1 MQEIQKRRS
10 RKWTN
15 RSAMLLGLIAA
26 ALIGASVARA
36 QETLGPIKVATEVH
50 SSFDSGG
57 GFIGGGICRGG
68 TRTIID
74 QSLLVRINSTLLG
87 YVLDYE
93 SGSLTR
99 RWCETRSGV
108 HSFVYFEVYTFLR
121 DRPRDRPRRFT
132 RVMLTFE
139 ADEAPDTTT
148 DGRGAD
154 KFPIRSVQASTASWL
169 PGFRR
174 LDARTVQVNAR
185 SIGHD
190 NLDFPIRRRQLSFDV
205 TNTVREWMD
214 GRRVNHGFLITAK
227 LPRGEDLNATN
238 VRRLRD
244 FRLEFF
250 F

>member
-1 MQEIQKRRS
+1 MQDQRHYAGGTLR
-10 RKWTN
+10 
-15 RSAMLLGLIAA
+15 IAVWVFLFA
-26 ALIGASVARA
+26 VIVQIARPPAKA
-36 QETLGPIKVATEVH
+36 QETLEPIKVATEVH

-57 GFIGGGICRGG
+57 GYLGGGICRGG

-74 QSLLVRINSTLLG
+74 ETPLHWRNSTLLG

-99 RWCETRSGV
+99 RWCESRRGV
-108 HSFVYFEVYTFLR
+108 HSLVYFEVYTFLR

-139 ADEAPDTTT
+139 SHDAPDTTR

-154 KFPIRSVQASTASWL
+154 RFPIRSVQASTASWL
-169 PGFRR
+169 PGFRS
-174 LDARTVQVNAR
+174 LDARTVRVNAR

-190 NLDFPIRRRQLSFDV
+190 NLDFPIRRQLSFDV

-214 GRRVNHGFLITAK
+214 GRQVNHGFLITAR

-238 VRRLRD
+238 LRRLVN